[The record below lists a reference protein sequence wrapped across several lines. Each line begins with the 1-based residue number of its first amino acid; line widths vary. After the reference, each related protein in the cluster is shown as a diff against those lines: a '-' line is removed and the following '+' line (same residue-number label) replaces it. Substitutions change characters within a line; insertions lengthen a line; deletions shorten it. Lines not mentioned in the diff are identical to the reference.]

1 MAESRR
7 EKLKNDSEDVVILQF
22 AFFFFF
28 DLWLNLEYNLGTRTY
43 TVDGGIAL

>member
-1 MAESRR
+1 MAKNRR
-7 EKLKNDSEDVVILQF
+7 EKLKNDSEDVEILQF
-22 AFFFFF
+22 AFSKAV

>member
-1 MAESRR
+1 MAKNRR

-22 AFFFFF
+22 AFSKAV
-28 DLWLNLEYNLGTRTY
+28 DLWLNLEYDLGTRTY